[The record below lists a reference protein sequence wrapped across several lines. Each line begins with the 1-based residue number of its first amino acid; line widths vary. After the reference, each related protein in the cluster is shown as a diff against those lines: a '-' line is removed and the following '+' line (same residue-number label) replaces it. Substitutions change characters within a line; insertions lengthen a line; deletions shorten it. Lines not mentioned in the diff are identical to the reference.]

1 MRTLVALAFAFVAF
15 VALGAGLARP
25 SLGPVPL
32 GLVVMC
38 VVLER
43 DVVGGALTSA
53 LVGYVADVLWASERG
68 LHALAA
74 AATFLLL
81 RVLVARVPGSR
92 PPTVIGLG
100 TLGVALVAVLPSLAD
115 ALLGGGT
122 RSPLAALGAAPGLAL
137 AGALC
142 AWPTFVVFRRVER
155 GFRERE
161 EDAALR
167 RL

>member
-1 MRTLVALAFAFVAF
+1 MRTLIALAFAFFSF
-15 VALGAGLARP
+15 VVLGAGLARP

-38 VVLER
+38 VVLEH
-43 DVVGGALTSA
+43 DVVGGAITSA
-53 LVGYVADVLWASERG
+53 LVGYLADVLWASERG

-81 RVLVARVPGSR
+81 RVLVARTPGSR
-92 PPTVIGLG
+92 PATVIGLG

-122 RSPLAALGAAPGLAL
+122 RSPLTALGAAPGLAL

-142 AWPTFVVFRRVER
+142 AWPSFVVFRRVER